1 MDLAQEETDR
11 SAWTRPGTF
20 EVAEGVHRIPL
31 PLPGDALRAV
41 NVYAV
46 EDGDGIALVDAGW
59 ALEEAQQALDR
70 ALGELGHDLGSVRR
84 CLVTHVHRDHYT
96 MALTLRR
103 LFGARVSLGCDE
115 RDTLESIAGPDRR
128 HFSAGLLGR
137 ITAAG
142 AAALVTRLVEL
153 EEGMEPLDPDQ
164 WTLPDEWLQDERVL
178 QVGER
183 RLRVLATPGHTRGH
197 VVFHDE
203 DNALLFAGDHVLSQ
217 ITPSIGF
224 ESVPGPSPLQDYL
237 ESLARVAALR
247 DSVLLPAHGP
257 VRPSTAARVLQL
269 QEHHDARL
277 SQMADVLARGPATA
291 LDVAQAVR
299 WTRRGYDFTDLDLFN
314 QMIAINETLAHLD
327 VLVEQGRAVA
337 RPDAG
342 AREFTA
348 VSGDLTTASRGPSA
362 ASDGT

>member
-1 MDLAQEETDR
+1 MDAGQQETDR

-20 EVAEGVHRIPL
+20 QVAEGVHRIPL

-41 NVYAV
+41 NVYAL
-46 EDGDGIALVDAGW
+46 EDADGIALVDAGW
-59 ALEEAQQALDR
+59 ALEQAQQALDQ

-96 MALTLRR
+96 LALTLRR
-103 LFGARVSLGCDE
+103 LFGARVSLGVDE
-115 RDTLESIAGPDRR
+115 RDTLEHIARPDRR
-128 HFSAGLLGR
+128 HFSSGLLDR

-142 AAALVTRLVEL
+142 AADLVTRLLEL
-153 EEGMEPLDPDQ
+153 EQGMEPLDPDE
-164 WTLPDEWLQDERVL
+164 WTLPDEWLRDDRVL
-178 QVGER
+178 QVGDR

-224 ESVPGPSPLQDYL
+224 ESVPGVSPLQDYL
-237 ESLARVAALR
+237 GSLGRVAALR

-257 VRPSTAARVLQL
+257 VGPSTAARVLEL
-269 QEHHDARL
+269 QEHHAVRL
-277 SQMADVLARGPATA
+277 SQMADVLASGPATA
-291 LDVAQAVR
+291 LDVAGAVR
-299 WTRRGYDFTDLDLFN
+299 WTRRGYHFADLDLFN
-314 QMIAINETLAHLD
+314 QMIAVNETLAHLD

-337 RPDAG
+337 RPSGEARVFSAVDHDAG
-342 AREFTA
+342 
-348 VSGDLTTASRGPSA
+348 GG
-362 ASDGT
+362 